1 MANKQDII
9 TAIKNLDL
17 FLKVPELK
25 GAEVKYN
32 KNGSP
37 FTYAGG
43 FNMVFQLK
51 KGNEKWAF
59 RVWHVPMGDTK
70 ERYQSI
76 SKYLEE
82 KSLPYFAE
90 FIFDEKGILVNGELL
105 DTIRMKWLDGML
117 FKEYV
122 EKHLN
127 SPQILE
133 KLADDFA
140 FMCKELRENDISHG
154 DLQQGN
160 ILITDNGEIKLVDYD
175 SICIPSIDGQK
186 EFVVGLKGYQHPS
199 RFSGSKASIKADY
212 FSELVIYLSI
222 KVIAL
227 NPKLWDKYQVKHTEY
242 LLFTENDFVD
252 FTNSNI
258 YNDINGLS
266 KKTDKLLSVLTEFI
280 NTNSYLDIKPFSSY
294 LLPPKIKYFKADKE
308 VLIQGSEITIE
319 WEVENTLDLE
329 INNNIG
335 KVLSKD
341 KLTIKPTDNY
351 EYIIKAIGFNDTIE
365 KKLNIMVFPTPIIK
379 SIQVPSPTIEKEM
392 SIAINLPQFPNIEL
406 GINKIQNSLNI
417 ELQPT
422 INEPYFIN
430 QTPMFKALDDDFQFI
445 NKNTGFLSDIIEKIK
460 YKNNK
465 ILSKIF
471 NK

>member
-37 FTYAGG
+37 FAYTGG

-51 KGNEKWAF
+51 KGNQKWAF

-76 SKYLEE
+76 SKYLT
-82 KSLPYFAE
+82 KKNLPYFAE

-127 SPQILE
+127 SPQVLE

-160 ILITDNGEIKLVDYD
+160 ILVTDNGEIKLVDYD

-186 EFVVGLKGYQHPS
+186 ELVTGLKGYQHPS

-227 NPKLWDKYQVKHTEY
+227 NPKLWDKYQVKDTEY
-242 LLFTENDFVD
+242 FLFTEIDFVD

-258 YNDINGLS
+258 YNDINDLS
-266 KKTDKLLSVLTEFI
+266 KKTDKLLAVLTEFI
-280 NTNSYLDIKPFSSY
+280 NTNSYLNIKPFSSY
-294 LLPPKIKYFKADKE
+294 LLPPEIKYFKADKE
-308 VLIQGSEITIE
+308 VLIQGSKITIE
-319 WEVENTLDLE
+319 WEVENTLDVE

-335 KVLSKD
+335 NVLSKD
-341 KLTIKPTDNY
+341 KLTLKPTDNF
-351 EYIIKAIGFNDTIE
+351 EYIIKAIGFNETIE

-392 SIAINLPQFPNIEL
+392 NIAINLPQFPNIEL

-417 ELQPT
+417 QLQPT
-422 INEPYFIN
+422 INEPNFTN
-430 QTPMFKALDDDFQFI
+430 QTPMFKELDDDFQFI
-445 NKNTGFLSDIIEKIK
+445 NKNTGFLSDIIGKIK
-460 YKNNK
+460 YKNNE

>member
-25 GAEVKYN
+25 GAKVRFN
-32 KNGSP
+32 KNGNP
-37 FTYAGG
+37 FAYVGG
-43 FNMVFQLK
+43 FNMVFQLEK
-51 KGNEKWAF
+51 DNEKWAF

-70 ERYQSI
+70 KRYQSI

-117 FKEYV
+117 FKEYI
-122 EKHLN
+122 ETHLN
-127 SPQILE
+127 SPQTLD
-133 KLADDFA
+133 KLADDFVI
-140 FMCKELRENDISHG
+140 MCKDLRDNDISHG
-154 DLQQGN
+154 DLQEGN
-160 ILITDNGEIKLVDYD
+160 ILVTDNGEIKLVDYD
-175 SICIPSIDGQK
+175 SICIPAIDGQK
-186 EFVVGLKGYQHPS
+186 ELVTGLKGYQHPS
-199 RFSGSKASIKADY
+199 RFSGSKASIKADF

-227 NPKLWDKYQVKHTEY
+227 NPKLWDKYQVKDTAY

-266 KKTDKLLSVLTEFI
+266 KKTDKLLAVLTEFI
-280 NTNSYLDIKPFSSY
+280 NTNSYLSLKPFSSY
-294 LLPPKIKYFKADKE
+294 LLPPEIKYFKADKE

-319 WEVENTLDLE
+319 WEVENTLDVE

-341 KLTIKPTDNY
+341 KLTIKPTDNF

-365 KKLNIMVFPTPIIK
+365 KNLNIMVFPTPIIK

-392 SIAINLPQFPNIEL
+392 NIAINLPQFPNIEL

-417 ELQPT
+417 QLQPT
-422 INEPYFIN
+422 INEPSFRN
-430 QTPMFKALDDDFQFI
+430 QTPMFKELDDDFQFI
-445 NKNTGFLSDIIEKIK
+445 NKNTGFLSDIIGKIK
-460 YKNNK
+460 YKNNE

>member
-25 GAEVKYN
+25 GAKVRFN
-32 KNGSP
+32 KNGNP
-37 FTYAGG
+37 FAYVGG
-43 FNMVFQLK
+43 FNMVFQLEK
-51 KGNEKWAF
+51 DNEKWAF
-59 RVWHVPMGDTK
+59 RVWHVSMGDTK
-70 ERYQSI
+70 KRYQSI

-133 KLADDFA
+133 KLANDFA
-140 FMCKELRENDISHG
+140 YMCKELRENDISHG
-154 DLQQGN
+154 DLQEGN
-160 ILITDNGEIKLVDYD
+160 ILVTENGEIKLVDYD

-186 EFVVGLKGYQHPS
+186 ELVTGLKGYQHPS

-222 KVIAL
+222 QIIAL
-227 NPKLWDKYQVKHTEY
+227 DSKLWDKYQVKDTQY
-242 LLFTENDFVD
+242 LLFTENDFTD

-266 KKTDKLLSVLTEFI
+266 KKTDKLLAVLSEFI
-280 NTNSYLDIKPFSSY
+280 NTNSYLNIKPFPSY
-294 LLPPKIKYFKADKE
+294 LLPPEIKYFKADKE
-308 VLIQGSEITIE
+308 VLIQGTEITIE
-319 WEVENTLDLE
+319 WEVENTLDVE

-341 KLTIKPTDNY
+341 KLTIKPTDNF
-351 EYIIKAIGFNDTIE
+351 EYIIKAIGFNDSIE

-392 SIAINLPQFPNIEL
+392 NIAINLPVFPNIEL

-417 ELQPT
+417 QLHPT
-422 INEPYFIN
+422 IKEPTFTN
-430 QTPMFKALDDDFQFI
+430 QTPIFKELDDDFQFI
-445 NKNTGFLSDIIEKIK
+445 NENTGFLSDIIGKIK
-460 YKNNK
+460 YKNNE